1 MQDTKHTIPS
11 VWAKLIFIVLVSILE
26 IHDMQMGI
34 FPTRKLAI
42 RAIANIALWELGDVV
57 GVGGCSD

>member
-11 VWAKLIFIVLVSILE
+11 VQAKLIFIVLVFILE

-34 FPTRKLAI
+34 FPTLKLAI

-57 GVGGCSD
+57 GVSGCSD